1 MSRSQMNCRD
11 DSIALRLRVSH
22 VMDCAALEP
31 AGLPPSAILLVR
43 RLDDPHPR
51 AFLPYVD
58 AIRPGRA
65 WERAA
70 QSRLEELHRRAARPA
85 LGFVPNSC
93 ESVLF
98 ADPGEM
104 LACLAYDL
112 LHGNTNISWWWQ
124 LISRTLCPGSLEGWV
139 AAWRRQ
145 PRYVPA
151 ALRILSER
159 RAAVELV
166 ASLSSAAASS
176 LFSEV
181 VREFG
186 LDLALTS
193 SLLMADA
200 HLHQA
205 QAADSEQHELASRP
219 VLPASAEAI
228 PAVAP
233 PWSSVIPVA
242 LVPHTLEVT
251 QSALLGVSLVL
262 QYAPDA
268 ARSHRFSRH
277 FNEWYRS
284 AYRRPLKQTNSG
296 ADWETGHETDTQSE
310 TQLTPVVASEACREP
325 DIAPDFTAL
334 PIADGGLTR
343 STGQPEMPS
352 AAVASFSGVS
362 EQGRVRSQD
371 NYRGFSEDMVERAIS
386 SQLPSLIQA
395 PLAPASVEDLH
406 SKGPVFQRI
415 ADKVIA
421 TGLHPSSEIL
431 SKAAAAPVLRE
442 ISLLIEPIPTELG
455 GVLFLVNLMRALRL
469 PECLETEFGVE
480 AINGWTLLELLARCL
495 LGPGRQA
502 HIDDPLWTVLAGL
515 NERRVPV
522 GDGFAGQKRY
532 RLPATWI
539 SQLGMDESAD
549 IGVRLCGSRLQLW
562 HSSGFLL
569 LDSTM
574 DSLSAREHIE
584 AECRSIEEVF
594 RLRSLTHWRRVNRP
608 AAGGC
613 CALGMKLEAEFRRFL
628 AFLLPYVHYRL
639 ALALGAVPNRSFN
652 FAAELLLRR
661 GSLYVTATH
670 VDLVMGMAQ
679 ATGPIRL
686 SGLDADPGWIPELG
700 RVVKFSFN
708 PESAS

>member
-1 MSRSQMNCRD
+1 MARSQINGRD
-11 DSIALRLRVSH
+11 DSIALRLRVAH
-22 VMDCAALEP
+22 VMDCASLEP

-43 RLDDPHPR
+43 HLADPQPR
-51 AFLPYVD
+51 AFLPYLD
-58 AIRPGRA
+58 AIRPGRT

-70 QSRLEELHRRAARPA
+70 QSTLEDFHRRAARPA

-112 LHGNTNISWWWQ
+112 LHGNSSASWWWQ

-166 ASLSSAAASS
+166 ASLSSAEASS
-176 LFSEV
+176 VFAEV

-186 LDLALTS
+186 LDLSLTPAV
-193 SLLMADA
+193 LTADA
-200 HLHQA
+200 NAHQA
-205 QAADSEQHELASRP
+205 QAADSEQHDLASHP
-219 VLPASAEAI
+219 QLPAIAEAI
-228 PAVAP
+228 PEVAR
-233 PWSSVIPVA
+233 PWSSLLPSA
-242 LVPHTLEVT
+242 LVPPTLEVT

-268 ARSHRFSRH
+268 ARSHRFSRQ

-284 AYRRPLKQTNSG
+284 DYRRSLKQAVS
-296 ADWETGHETDTQSE
+296 AAVEDAAHETGTPFEMQAQSE
-310 TQLTPVVASEACREP
+310 VVSAAYREP
-325 DIAPDFTAL
+325 DTRPDLKAPPNAED
-334 PIADGGLTR
+334 GLTR
-343 STGQPEMPS
+343 GTGQTELPQT
-352 AAVASFSGVS
+352 AVVQFSEEP
-362 EQGRVRSQD
+362 EQGRAQLQND
-371 NYRGFSEDMVERAIS
+371 HRGFSEDVAERVTL
-386 SQLPSLIQA
+386 SQPTSLTQPPSALA
-395 PLAPASVEDLH
+395 PLEDLH
-406 SKGPVFQRI
+406 QASPAFPRI
-415 ADKVIA
+415 TNQVTA
-421 TGLHPSSEIL
+421 TPHQSAEISSERA
-431 SKAAAAPVLRE
+431 STPVLRE
-442 ISLLIEPIPTELG
+442 ISLLIEPIPTALG

-502 HIDDPLWTVLAGL
+502 LNDDPLWTVLAEL
-515 NERRVPV
+515 SERRVPV
-522 GDGFAGQKRY
+522 GDGFVGQERY

-539 SQLGMDESAD
+539 SQLGLGEPAD
-549 IGVRLCGSRLQLW
+549 IGVRLRGSRLQLW

-574 DSLSAREHIE
+574 DPSPTREGIG
-584 AECRSIEEVF
+584 AECRSIRDGI
-594 RLRSLTHWRRVNRP
+594 RLRSVMHWKRVQRP
-608 AAGGC
+608 ASGGC
-613 CALGMKLEAEFRRFL
+613 CALGMTLKPELQRFL
-628 AFLLPYVHYRL
+628 AFLLPYVRCRL
-639 ALALGAVPNRSFN
+639 ALALGAVPNRSLD
-652 FAAELLLRR
+652 FATALLLRR
-661 GSLYVTATH
+661 GSMYVTATH
-670 VDLVMGMAQ
+670 VDLIMGMTQ
-679 ATGPIRL
+679 ATGPVRL

-700 RVVKFSFN
+700 RVVKFSFTS
-708 PESAS
+708 ESAS

>member
-1 MSRSQMNCRD
+1 MSPALTRRYGAD
-11 DSIALRLRVSH
+11 TLALRLRVAH
-22 VMDCAALEP
+22 VMDCASLEP

-43 RLDDPHPR
+43 RLADPRPR
-51 AFLPYVD
+51 AFLPYLD

-70 QSRLEELHRRAARPA
+70 QSTLDDFHRRAGRPA

-112 LHGNTNISWWWQ
+112 LQGNSSASWWWQ

-139 AAWRRQ
+139 AAWLRQ

-159 RAAVELV
+159 RAAVEVV
-166 ASLSSAAASS
+166 ASLSSAAASR

-186 LDLALTS
+186 LDLELTS
-193 SLLMADA
+193 SLLKADA
-200 HLHQA
+200 NLPQA
-205 QAADSEQHELASRP
+205 QAADSEKSELASHPRQ
-219 VLPASAEAI
+219 PAIAEAI

-233 PWSSVIPVA
+233 PWSSLLPVS
-242 LVPHTLEVT
+242 LVPPTLGVK
-251 QSALLGVSLVL
+251 QSALLGVSLAL

-268 ARSHRFSRH
+268 ARSHRFSQQFH
-277 FNEWYRS
+277 EWYGSDHRRS
-284 AYRRPLKQTNSG
+284 SEQTSSATDGKTAHETSTEVEIQAQSEVISKAYR
-296 ADWETGHETDTQSE
+296 
-310 TQLTPVVASEACREP
+310 EP
-325 DIAPDFTAL
+325 GTVPDFKAS
-334 PIADGGLTR
+334 PITEDGLTR
-343 STGQPEMPS
+343 STGHPEMPG
-352 AAVASFSGVS
+352 ATIVPFSEVS
-362 EQGRVRSQD
+362 EQDQVGSQA
-371 NYRGFSEDMVERAIS
+371 NSRGILREMIERAIP
-386 SQLPSLIQA
+386 SQPPSLTQA
-395 PLAPASVEDLH
+395 PLAPAPAEDLP
-406 SKGPVFQRI
+406 SNDLILPRI
-415 ADKVIA
+415 ADKAIA
-421 TGLHPSSEIL
+421 TDSYHFSEISSEPA
-431 SKAAAAPVLRE
+431 SAPVRE
-442 ISLLIEPIPTELG
+442 ISFVIEPIPTELG

-469 PECLETEFGVE
+469 PECLETEFGID

-495 LGPGRQA
+495 LGPGRRELN
-502 HIDDPLWTVLAGL
+502 DDPLWTVLAGL
-515 NERRVPV
+515 SERRMPV
-522 GDGFAGQKRY
+522 GDGFVGQERY

-539 SQLGMDESAD
+539 SQLGTGESAD
-549 IGVRLCGSRLQLW
+549 VGVRLRGSRLQLW

-574 DSLSAREHIE
+574 DSSPARECIE
-584 AECRSIEEVF
+584 AECPSIEDVI
-594 RLRSLTHWRRVNRP
+594 RLRALTHWRRFNRP

-613 CALGMKLEAEFRRFL
+613 GALGMKLEGELRRFL
-628 AFLLPYVHYRL
+628 AFLLPYVRYRL
-639 ALALGAVPNRSFN
+639 ALALGAVNNRSFD

-661 GSLYVTATH
+661 GSLYVTPTH
-670 VDLVMGMAQ
+670 VDLVMDMKQ

-700 RVVKFSFN
+700 RVVKFTFTA
-708 PESAS
+708 ESAS

>member
-1 MSRSQMNCRD
+1 MARSQINGRD
-11 DSIALRLRVSH
+11 DSIALRLRVAH
-22 VMDCAALEP
+22 VMDCASLEP
-31 AGLPPSAILLVR
+31 AGLSPSAILLVR
-43 RLDDPHPR
+43 RLADPQPR
-51 AFLPYVD
+51 AFLPDLD
-58 AIRPGRA
+58 AIRPRGA

-70 QSRLEELHRRAARPA
+70 QSTLEDLHRRAARPA

-112 LHGNTNISWWWQ
+112 LHGNTDGSWWWQ

-139 AAWRRQ
+139 AAWLRQ

-159 RAAVELV
+159 RATVELV
-166 ASLSSAAASS
+166 SSLSSAAASS

-186 LDLALTS
+186 LDLALTP

-200 HLHQA
+200 NVDQDQA
-205 QAADSEQHELASRP
+205 PDSEQSERVSHPR
-219 VLPASAEAI
+219 LPAIEEAI
-228 PAVAP
+228 SAIAP
-233 PWSSVIPVA
+233 PWSSLLPVA
-242 LVPHTLEVT
+242 LVPPTLEVT

-268 ARSHRFSRH
+268 ARSHRFSRQ
-277 FNEWYRS
+277 FRGWYRS
-284 AYRRPLKQTNSG
+284 DYRRSLEQTKAAAVG
-296 ADWETGHETDTQSE
+296 ETGHETDTQSE
-310 TQLTPVVASEACREP
+310 MQVQSEATSETYAELPDFKASPIAENSVAS
-325 DIAPDFTAL
+325 
-334 PIADGGLTR
+334 G
-343 STGQPEMPS
+343 TGQQEMPS
-352 AAVASFSGVS
+352 TAAVPFSEVS
-362 EQGRVRSQD
+362 EQRRVRLQD
-371 NYRGFSEDMVERAIS
+371 RLRGLSGDKVEHVVS
-386 SQLPSLIQA
+386 SQPPPFTQA
-395 PLAPASVEDLH
+395 PFGPAPVEDLH
-406 SKGPVFQRI
+406 SKDLVAPRI
-415 ADKVIA
+415 ADQVIA
-421 TGLHPSSEIL
+421 TGPHHSSEI
-431 SKAAAAPVLRE
+431 SSEPVSTPVLRE

-469 PECLETEFGVE
+469 PECLATEFGVE

-495 LGPGRQA
+495 LGPRRQDLN
-502 HIDDPLWTVLAGL
+502 DDPLWTVLAGL
-515 NERRVPV
+515 SERHVPV

-549 IGVRLCGSRLQLW
+549 IGVRLRGSRLQLW

-574 DSLSAREHIE
+574 DSSPARERIE
-584 AECRSIEEVF
+584 AECRSIKEVV
-594 RLRSLTHWRRVNRP
+594 RLRSLTPWRRVDRR
-608 AAGGC
+608 AAGSC
-613 CALGMKLEAEFRRFL
+613 CALGIKLEAELRRFL
-628 AFLLPYVHYRL
+628 AFLLPYVRYRL
-639 ALALGAVPNRSFN
+639 ALALGLSAAPNGSFD

-700 RVVKFSFN
+700 RVVKFSFTA
-708 PESAS
+708 EGAS